1 MLKFQIV
8 SIYCDFLNDI
18 FASLN
23 LLFTTPL
30 AIKLK
35 IFSLRSSLVIFRTY
49 KSISDFYFQCD
60 NFIRLVSKLIT
71 EWPPSSVEEC
81 FQLQVDIRFVLHHF
95 YHSDS
100 SNFFFVSCRVCT
112 FFLGHQ
118 DILVKY
124 ADMKS
129 YNMTAYDGQESLASL
144 LRSTQECNKTISLKS
159 LLGT

>member
-49 KSISDFYFQCD
+49 KSISDFYF
-60 NFIRLVSKLIT
+60 
-71 EWPPSSVEEC
+71 
-81 FQLQVDIRFVLHHF
+81 
-95 YHSDS
+95 
-100 SNFFFVSCRVCT
+100 
-112 FFLGHQ
+112 
-118 DILVKY
+118 
-124 ADMKS
+124 
-129 YNMTAYDGQESLASL
+129 
-144 LRSTQECNKTISLKS
+144 
-159 LLGT
+159 